1 MPGSP
6 FSALGT
12 WEQWLPCASQMESF
26 LSFIT
31 YSRLSRAGMAV
42 YQSWE
47 SRLLPDYLSATPRM
61 LPFSTQSKRAQPS
74 RPHFSLQDKREDRI
88 FTQSCPT
95 LCDPTDCSLPGS
107 PVHEILQARILEWV
121 VFPSTGDLSNPG
133 INSMSPALLA
143 DSLPLSHQGSPSQY
157 THQ

>member
-1 MPGSP
+1 
-6 FSALGT
+6 
-12 WEQWLPCASQMESF
+12 MESF

-74 RPHFSLQDKREDRI
+74 HPHFSLQDKREDRI

-133 INSMSPALLA
+133 SIPGLERSPVEGNTT
-143 DSLPLSHQGSPSQY
+143 QGSNLGLLHCRQILYKCQGSF
-157 THQ
+157 